1 MPFQPYFDSKQPLRL
16 DDEAQLI
23 EQFESLKQLCLAHER
38 DLFFAHALGGRYF
51 SDEND
56 LKQAAEGVEISFPY
70 PDFFVIAS
78 KIESWGPMFNGESDA
93 MDRRDMYFILRNVMQ
108 DVFPTDIIS
117 VCAEYKGQCVT
128 IINLDA
134 ASHQGYQCIVDCAQ
148 KAVEFLEDNFDISTT
163 MAVSRMGND
172 PLKLHELYDDT
183 QKIFEYQQVVLEDD
197 NQVLSY
203 EDLSHGNL
211 PPSST
216 KYLELETKLL
226 TCIQAADYDGFRQAI
241 HELISK
247 EFIDT
252 KPSIQTFRFRVYG
265 TVNSMLFMTD
275 ALKDSLGMEFYQK
288 LDPGKRLTEVSTLN
302 EMMLTIDAI
311 IDEMSEH
318 VNSMKKDEPPAWV
331 EDIEAFISQN
341 FSNVNLSVNYIADKF
356 ELSPAYCSRIYRQ
369 YKGERL
375 FDALQKKRLE
385 AAKQLLSG
393 SATVKE
399 IAEQCGFSSALT
411 MNRAFK
417 RYEGTCPSKLRQ

>member
-1 MPFQPYFDSKQPLRL
+1 MPFQPYFDSKQPLVTG
-16 DDEAQLI
+16 DEAELR
-23 EQFESLKQLCLAHER
+23 EKYENLRQLCHAHER
-38 DLFFAHALGGRYF
+38 DLFFAHVLGGRYF
-51 SDEND
+51 SDEDD
-56 LKQAAEGVEISFPY
+56 LKGAADGVEISFPFQNFY
-70 PDFFVIAS
+70 VIAS
-78 KIESWGPMFNGESDA
+78 KVESWGPLFNGENDS
-93 MDRRDMYFILRNVMQ
+93 MDRRDMYFILRNIMQ
-108 DVFPTDIIS
+108 DVFPEDSIA
-117 VCAEYKGQCVT
+117 VCAEYKGECVT
-128 IINLDA
+128 IVNLDA
-134 ASHQGYQCIVDCAQ
+134 DEPGGIKVISKCAQ

-163 MAVSRMGND
+163 MAISRLGSD
-172 PLKLHELYDDT
+172 VLKLNELYDDT
-183 QKIFEYQQVVLEDD
+183 QNIFEYQQVVLDDD

-203 EDLSHGNL
+203 EELSHGNL

-275 ALKDSLGMEFYQK
+275 AMKDNLGLEFYQK

-318 VNSMKKDEPPAWV
+318 VDSRKKDEPPAWV
-331 EDIEAFISQN
+331 EEIESFIAN
-341 FSNVNLSVNYIADKF
+341 NYSNVNLSVNYIADKF

-393 SATVKE
+393 SATVKD
-399 IAEQCGFSSALT
+399 IAEKCGFSSALT

>member
-1 MPFQPYFDSKQPLRL
+1 MPFQPYFDSKQPFSPE
-16 DDEAQLI
+16 DEAQLR
-23 EQFESLKQLCLAHER
+23 ERYENLKQLCFAHER

-51 SDEND
+51 TDEED
-56 LKQAAEGVEISFPY
+56 MKHAGEGVEISFPFH
-70 PDFFVIAS
+70 DFFVIAS
-78 KIESWGPMFNGESDA
+78 KIESWGPLFNGEKNA
-93 MDRRDMYFILRNVMQ
+93 MDRRDIYFILRNVMQ
-108 DVFPTDIIS
+108 DVFPADSIA
-117 VCAEYKGQCVT
+117 VCAEYKGECVT
-128 IINLDA
+128 IVNLDA
-134 ASHQGYQCIVDCAQ
+134 ADHGGSKDIVDCAQ

-163 MAVSRMGND
+163 MAVSRLGSDALRLN
-172 PLKLHELYDDT
+172 ELYDDT
-183 QKIFEYQQVVLEDD
+183 QMIFEYQQVVLDDD

-203 EDLSHGNL
+203 EALTHGNL

-247 EFIDT
+247 EFIDA

-275 ALKDSLGMEFYQK
+275 AMKDNLGMEFYQK

-331 EDIEAFISQN
+331 DEIETFIAN
-341 FSNVNLSVNYIADKF
+341 NYSNVNLSVNYIADKF

-385 AAKQLLSG
+385 AAKQMLSG
-393 SATVKE
+393 SATVKD